1 MPIWCPKC
9 HYKTVL
15 AHFPDERCL
24 QCRSVVPRADEL
36 RKDPY
41 QPKVSNKMGVKRHQ
55 AKKFE
60 FDQPANDLKS
70 IPTETLGFY
79 SKEK

>member
-1 MPIWCPKC
+1 MSIWCPKC

-15 AHFPDERCL
+15 AHFTDERCP

-41 QPKVSNKMGVKRHQ
+41 QPEVGKKMGVKRHQ

-60 FDQPANDLKS
+60 FDHSTNDLKS

-79 SKEK
+79 SKDK